1 MSTWIL
7 CWMMLRK
14 YILRPRKEGH
24 LVRNYYTFQKN
35 KKIKTCLV
43 TTQLFLAQWF
53 LGRNELQMYNIISAI
68 VCKALN
74 SNTLSLL
81 YSTELLSGIREW
93 MEIEMLCVCI
103 LQFLGSLFFHL
114 PFLPDIHLRL
124 CRASMVF
131 FTLYFF
137 FGSKKQTGWQ

>member
-1 MSTWIL
+1 
-7 CWMMLRK
+7 
-14 YILRPRKEGH
+14 
-24 LVRNYYTFQKN
+24 
-35 KKIKTCLV
+35 
-43 TTQLFLAQWF
+43 
-53 LGRNELQMYNIISAI
+53 MYNIISVI

-114 PFLPDIHLRL
+114 PSLPDIHPRL

-131 FTLYFF
+131 SFYAFSLVLK
-137 FGSKKQTGWQ
+137 SKLAGNNAWQSTEENRLGQ